1 MAKVPAALSV
11 SQVIAVLEGFLGV
24 KVSGPTILKW
34 LKSGAFPHARKQT
47 PAANS
52 RWMIPVDDVTAY
64 VRANYP
70 TGPVTHEVD
79 EEVRAAFEHIV
90 SVAYPE
96 G

>member
-24 KVSGPTILKW
+24 KVSQPTILNWMKA
-34 LKSGAFPHARKQT
+34 GAFPHARKQT

-52 RWMIPVDDVTAY
+52 RWMIPLDDVTAY

-70 TGPVTHEVD
+70 QGPVTDEVD
-79 EEVRAAFEHIV
+79 EEVQAAFRHV
-90 SVAYPE
+90 VAAAY